1 MGDLKVNPYGSN
13 TSVYEENDAADTQ
26 TTSSPTDSTSELD
39 DASQGSQTT
48 ATADLPKTPL
58 SDPVVV
64 NAFKEK
70 LANMDG
76 TDRQCPAVN
85 VCVNFQGSPEF
96 EALPEAVRNKLLQ
109 QAAKD
114 PSVEM
119 RLNQLYDQPL
129 YKGMT
134 TQQRTELLNVFAGAN
149 DQGRQELVTLMGRK
163 LPSGQ
168 SALLSPDL
176 STGASLLD
184 NLNKLADQP
193 LSPAA
198 AGRRSEIL
206 SQAISDT
213 AEPTWFL
220 DQGQVGTCA
229 PTTLQTSLIINS
241 PSEYVKLLGGLLG
254 PNRQAALAN
263 GDTMIPALNDLA
275 TPPTVAPGGGASV
288 PDTRSITERV
298 FQSALAQYSY
308 IKGGKPMP
316 IVNASGDIPGL
327 KPKEVAIAQSG
338 LYGRNYRTADDNTF
352 MGTPGLYAQ
361 VQSELNKGHGPV
373 PVSLHWGNGGH
384 EVLVDKIEQ
393 DAKGNVKVYIRNPW
407 GSKDARGQ
415 GYKDGQVLGSA
426 ANNSNAGPLRTV
438 ADSQSGLEVM
448 SGADFLKAV
457 YGAVVEK

>member
-1 MGDLKVNPYGSN
+1 MGDMKVNPYGSS
-13 TSVYEENDAADTQ
+13 TSTYATDDVADAPA
-26 TTSSPTDSTSELD
+26 TSCPTDSTADSND
-39 DASQGSQTT
+39 GSQGGQTT
-48 ATADLPKTPL
+48 TVADYPKTPL
-58 SDPVVV
+58 SDPTVA

-76 TDRQCPAVN
+76 TDRMCPGVN

-96 EALPEAVRNKLLQ
+96 QALPEAVRNKLLQ

-184 NLNKLADQP
+184 NLNKLANQP
-193 LSPAA
+193 LSPAV

-229 PTTLQTSLIINS
+229 PTTLQTSLLINS
-241 PSEYVKLLGGLLG
+241 PSEYVKLLGGLFG
-254 PNRQAALAN
+254 PDRQAKLAN
-263 GDTMIPALNDLA
+263 GDTMYPALNDLA

-288 PDTRSITERV
+288 PDSRSITERV

-308 IKGGKPMP
+308 IKGGKAAP

-327 KPKEVAIAQSG
+327 SPKQVAVAQSG
-338 LYGRNYRTADDNTF
+338 LYGRNYISADNQTL
-352 MGTPGLYAQ
+352 MGAPGLYAQ
-361 VQSELNKGHGPV
+361 VQGELNKGHGPV
-373 PVSLHWGNGGH
+373 PVSLNWGNGGH
-384 EVLVDKIEQ
+384 EVLVDKIER
-393 DAKGNVKVYIRNPW
+393 DANGNVKVYIRNPW
-407 GSKDARGQ
+407 GSKDAQGQ
-415 GYKDGQVLGSA
+415 GYKDGQVLGTA